1 MALRDGDPAGR
12 VGRRLRRRGRLPAAG
27 APLALAAVL
36 GVGVLSACEP
46 AVDTDRDGIPDE
58 VEIAVGFDST
68 DPDGDDDGLGDGDE
82 DTDGDTVLDFVEL
95 ALGSDPGA
103 VDTDGDGLGD
113 GDEMG
118 QGSDPLDPD
127 SPVPG
132 GADRDGDGLSNGD
145 EAAYGTDPD
154 NPDTDA
160 DGYGDGEEV
169 WNTWDPL
176 DPQNPYSY
184 LDNDGDEVYD
194 LGSDPLDADSPTPGG
209 ADRDGDGLSNADEAT
224 YGTDPD
230 DGDSDDDGYGDGD
243 EVVNGWDPL
252 DPSSPGA

>member
-1 MALRDGDPAGR
+1 MALRDGDPAGPVR
-12 VGRRLRRRGRLPAAG
+12 RRLRRRWRLPAAG

-46 AVDTDRDGIPDE
+46 AVDTD
-58 VEIAVGFDST
+58 
-68 DPDGDDDGLGDGDE
+68 
-82 DTDGDTVLDFVEL
+82 
-95 ALGSDPGA
+95 
-103 VDTDGDGLGD
+103 GD

-132 GADRDGDGLSNGD
+132 GADRDGDGLSNAD
-145 EAAYGTDPD
+145 EATHGTDPD

-169 WNTWDPL
+169 WNSWDPL
-176 DPQNPYSY
+176 DPQNPYAY